1 MVQPLRGI
9 GSNTCSV
16 AGGSIP
22 CLPSLLPPLI
32 TYVIALIF
40 RDGLSQSHSPWPLVT
55 WHDNRRS
62 SPTRHVSAG
71 RSPAIRLR
79 VPPSARGPLGL
90 VHPTGFG
97 MCDLAVAESRA
108 SRSHTVAAKNLA
120 TPVEMRVSPPSHT
133 PISFESYSRV
143 E

>member
-55 WHDNRRS
+55 WQDNRRS

-71 RSPAIRLR
+71 RSPAIPLR
-79 VPPSARGPLGL
+79 VPLSERGPLGRL
-90 VHPTGFG
+90 GAPH
-97 MCDLAVAESRA
+97 
-108 SRSHTVAAKNLA
+108 
-120 TPVEMRVSPPSHT
+120 RVWH
-133 PISFESYSRV
+133 V
-143 E
+143 